1 MRSFSKEQ
9 LVAMGAQ
16 KLSELVLNLCHEQPS
31 LEERVQSYLCESD
44 PYLDVLSIHQQLE
57 TIYQDE
63 HFITYH
69 ESEYFFEHLNDQF
82 DQICELLPSMAQE
95 AFELIDEFILRVPK
109 LVSRIDDASGGLR
122 QVGNNASLLWL
133 DCASL
138 LQDNG
143 VDWVDCLF
151 ERAGGLPASIVEPL
165 LVNAQRVLTIEQLEQ
180 LAWRYE
186 KHLRKLASHE
196 RVVDNNDTLTKADM
210 QEVRHRLRLVALAL
224 CDGRLFERSFLIGV
238 ECLSE
243 SDVVQIVEQ
252 YLSLEDPVKAVSWVL
267 KANINSQVLIQDSLG
282 IQPSRFSGAD
292 KAAEQEPEEISLLNE
307 IDCCRLLDTAFAQ
320 LEDIDGMLRVRQQWF
335 ELAPSV
341 VNYQRLAELFSAE
354 QRPILQRMIAE
365 SLQHIEDL
373 PSAVLLLL
381 ELSEVQEAERLI
393 MSRRDEVNSS
403 IHVSP
408 IELAERFA
416 EVGCLLPQ
424 VVCYRSMLE
433 SLLANQS
440 SDLYLH
446 GQGYLRL
453 LTQLDAMI
461 TDYDSIESHKEYLGQ
476 LRQSMAFLFASNS
489 VAMNQSASAN
499 VVSIGDS
506 SS

>member
-1 MRSFSKEQ
+1 MRSLNKEQ
-9 LVAMGAQ
+9 LVSLGAQ
-16 KLSELVLNLCHEQPS
+16 KLSELVLSLCHEQPAVKES
-31 LEERVQSYLCESD
+31 VLSYLCESD
-44 PYLDVLSIHQQLE
+44 PYMDVLSIHQQLE
-57 TIYQDE
+57 TIYQDT

-95 AFELIDEFILRVPK
+95 AFELIDEFISRVPNI
-109 LVSRIDDASGGLR
+109 VRRIDDASGGLR
-122 QVGNNASLLWL
+122 QIGNHASLLWL

-151 ERAGGLPASIVEPL
+151 ERAGGLPASVVEPL
-165 LVNAQRVLTIEQLEQ
+165 LINAQRVLTIEQLEQ

-186 KHLRKLASHE
+186 KHLRKLASHQ
-196 RVVDNNDTLTKADM
+196 RVVEGDDTMIKADM
-210 QEVRHRLRLVALAL
+210 LEVRHRLRLVALAL

-238 ECLSE
+238 DCLSE

-252 YLSLEDPVKAVSWVL
+252 YLSLEDPLKAVRWIL
-267 KANINSQVLIQDSLG
+267 KANVNSQALIQDTLG
-282 IQPSRFSGAD
+282 VQPCAEPRVSQG
-292 KAAEQEPEEISLLNE
+292 EQEPNEISLLNE
-307 IDCCRLLDTAFAQ
+307 IDCCRLLDTAFGQ
-320 LEDIDGMLRVRQQWF
+320 LDDIEGMLRVRQQWF

-341 VNYQRLAELFSAE
+341 PNYQHLAELFSDD
-354 QRPILQRMIAE
+354 QRQILQKVITE

-381 ELSEVQEAERLI
+381 ELTEIDEAERLI
-393 MSRRDEVNSS
+393 MARREEVNTS

-408 IELAERFA
+408 AELAERFA

-424 VVCYRSMLE
+424 VVCYRALLE

-446 GQGYLRL
+446 GQSYLRL

-461 TDYDSIESHKEYLGQ
+461 STYSPLESHQDYLAQ
-476 LRQSMAFLFASNS
+476 LRQSMAFLFANSN
-489 VAMNQSASAN
+489 VAINHSASAS
-499 VVSIGDS
+499 VASIGES
-506 SS
+506 SN